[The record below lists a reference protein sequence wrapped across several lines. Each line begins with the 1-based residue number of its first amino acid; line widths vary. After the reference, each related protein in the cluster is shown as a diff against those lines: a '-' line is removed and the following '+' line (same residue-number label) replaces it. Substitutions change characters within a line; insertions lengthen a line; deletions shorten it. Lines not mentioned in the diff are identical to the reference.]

1 MAISD
6 AKKFI
11 RISQR
16 DREFRGMINLI
27 KTEELFSALSEL
39 GYRFTI
45 EEFEEAVNMMHVQCQ
60 FESEADALMQTSMW
74 FRMLNLKG

>member
-16 DREFRGMINLI
+16 DREFRRMINLI